1 MRRLFPLVLAFI
13 LLFVGVPPIS
23 ARDTIS
29 VYYAGPEGGAR
40 TALSLA
46 ENFEIVADPSQADV
60 FLLNGVIPD
69 PERVAAR
76 VRAGAGL
83 VLILGPALTAPEVE
97 ALWGAAATLERRYD
111 PVSLTSVPGVSD
123 PVVTEI
129 IWNSAPQIRERFQLG
144 GGGLEPLAEGF
155 EDGALILGAANVG
168 SGRVFVFMPFL
179 DDANP
184 QFQEWAYFNY
194 FIYHLTAQ
202 AGGRTPL
209 SFDICASAFA
219 EARSLTEERV
229 KL

>member
-1 MRRLFPLVLAFI
+1 M
-13 LLFVGVPPIS
+13 
-23 ARDTIS
+23 
-29 VYYAGPEGGAR
+29 
-40 TALSLA
+40 
-46 ENFEIVADPSQADV
+46 
-60 FLLNGVIPD
+60 
-69 PERVAAR
+69 
-76 VRAGAGL
+76 
-83 VLILGPALTAPEVE
+83 LILGPALTAPEVE
-97 ALWGAAATLERRYD
+97 ALWGAAVTLERRDD
-111 PVSLTSVPGVSD
+111 PVSLTSAPGVSD

-168 SGRVFVFMPFL
+168 SGRAFVFTPFL

-209 SFDICASAFA
+209 SFDIRASAFA

>member
-1 MRRLFPLVLAFI
+1 MRRLFPLVLAFT

-29 VYYAGPEGGAR
+29 VYYAGPEGGVR

-97 ALWGAAATLERRYD
+97 ALWGAAVTLERRDD
-111 PVSLTSVPGVSD
+111 PVSLTSAPGVSD

-168 SGRVFVFMPFL
+168 SGRAFVFTPFL

-209 SFDICASAFA
+209 SFDIRASAFA